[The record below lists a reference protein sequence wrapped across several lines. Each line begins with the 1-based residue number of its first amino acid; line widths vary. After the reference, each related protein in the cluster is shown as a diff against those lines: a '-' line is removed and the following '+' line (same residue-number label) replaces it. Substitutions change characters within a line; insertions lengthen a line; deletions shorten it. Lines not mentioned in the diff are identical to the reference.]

1 MTALHT
7 VSRMPEGMEIEVRN
21 RHFDFASKLASNWLD
36 NDAFKTALFNS
47 MSISFPIGEKSF
59 IDSVKAFDTKI
70 TDSKLQTEMK
80 GFYGQESVHRRE
92 HQNYNEMLCA
102 QRGYSLEKLELPYAK
117 RVEMGKKKASKKMIL
132 ASTAGA
138 EHLTAILAEKVLQG
152 WALDNADPQ
161 IKELWLW
168 HATEELEHKSVAF
181 DVYTQVG
188 GSFKMRIT
196 MMRLTTFYFLFD
208 ALSNTLRMLSHDKQ
222 LWKWSTFKSGCQ
234 FFFGKE
240 GILRT
245 LWPEYKTY
253 FKEDFHPW
261 NNDNRELLD
270 DWQQL
275 LETHQDLAPN

>member
-1 MTALHT
+1 
-7 VSRMPEGMEIEVRN
+7 
-21 RHFDFASKLASNWLD
+21 
-36 NDAFKTALFNS
+36 
-47 MSISFPIGEKSF
+47 
-59 IDSVKAFDTKI
+59 
-70 TDSKLQTEMK
+70 
-80 GFYGQESVHRRE
+80 
-92 HQNYNEMLCA
+92 
-102 QRGYSLEKLELPYAK
+102 
-117 RVEMGKKKASKKMIL
+117 
-132 ASTAGA
+132 
-138 EHLTAILAEKVLQG
+138 
-152 WALDNADPQ
+152 
-161 IKELWLW
+161 
-168 HATEELEHKSVAF
+168 VAF

-234 FFFGKE
+234 FLFGKE
-240 GILRT
+240 GVLRT

-261 NNDNRELLD
+261 DNDNRDLLD